1 MSIRFDT
8 FEGVY
13 THKDN
18 RCTFD
23 ALIEDYGLTDKTLLR
38 MAMVIN
44 AADTDNLA
52 ADPLAAGFESIA
64 VGYSLRFP
72 DDLENIDMQFAE
84 ANQIRMRPDTHN
96 VNYLNICDSADGY
109 SADQSSSVARGIRDV
124 IAGRVAEFV
133 MDYPCHSPDEKRWF
147 YMRVTRAAGPGPQ
160 RIVVSHENITALKLA
175 EERLRESENA
185 LWQEKQKLEDANTA
199 LKVLLQQREAD
210 QRRMESDVLDNVRRM
225 VVPLL
230 ERLGRLPLPQAAGPI
245 LTSLE
250 RRLAELTQPFLR
262 RLSAAEAVL
271 TPQEIEVAALIRE
284 GLSSKEIAARMH
296 LSLTTINFHRRNLRR
311 KLNLR
316 NAGINLRTYL
326 LSLTE

>member
-1 MSIRFDT
+1 MTTRRKSAAPASGQRDRLAQTILNSLSAHVAILDENGFILET
-8 FEGVY
+8 
-13 THKDN
+13 N
-18 RCTFD
+18 R
-23 ALIEDYGLTDKTLLR
+23 AW
-38 MAMVIN
+38 
-44 AADTDNLA
+44 
-52 ADPLAAGFESIA
+52 
-64 VGYSLRFP
+64 
-72 DDLENIDMQFAE
+72 MQFAE

-96 VNYLNICDSADGY
+96 VNYLDICDSADGY
-109 SADQSSSVARGIRDV
+109 SADESSSVARGIRDV

-133 MDYPCHSPDEKRWF
+133 MDYPCHSPNEKRWF

-160 RIVVSHENITALKLA
+160 RIVVSHENITSLKLA

-225 VVPLL
+225 VVPLV
-230 ERLGRLPLPQAAGPI
+230 ERLGRLPLPRPAKPI
-245 LTSLE
+245 LSSLE
-250 RRLAELTQPFLR
+250 KRLAELTQPFLR
-262 RLSAAEAVL
+262 RLSAAESVL

-284 GLSSKEIAARMH
+284 GLSSKEIAVRMN

-316 NAGINLRTYL
+316 NASINLRTYL